1 MGSLFASSLQQQ
13 ILKMDVM
20 AMTPIEALNALYKL
34 QDEAK
39 REGGDYERTKSAI
52 IRSKYSESDRCGEV
66 VEKPASVVKE
76 LVENSLD
83 AGADNIEVTIFGG
96 GTEYIR
102 VVDNGSGMSEENA
115 KLAVLRHATSKIRV
129 AEDLLHLNTLGF
141 RGEALPSIASV
152 SNFQLLTRPVTEE
165 FATSIKI
172 EGGDQAECI
181 LLAGTLVRRLL
192 LRIYFLMFRPGV
204 NFYVLYRLKAVI
216 SVN

>member
-1 MGSLFASSLQQQ
+1 MQLLDQNTANQ
-13 ILKMDVM
+13 I
-20 AMTPIEALNALYKL
+20 AA
-34 QDEAK
+34 
-39 REGGDYERTKSAI
+39 
-52 IRSKYSESDRCGEV
+52 GEV

-165 FATSIKI
+165 FATSI
-172 EGGDQAECI
+172 
-181 LLAGTLVRRLL
+181 
-192 LRIYFLMFRPGV
+192 
-204 NFYVLYRLKAVI
+204 
-216 SVN
+216 